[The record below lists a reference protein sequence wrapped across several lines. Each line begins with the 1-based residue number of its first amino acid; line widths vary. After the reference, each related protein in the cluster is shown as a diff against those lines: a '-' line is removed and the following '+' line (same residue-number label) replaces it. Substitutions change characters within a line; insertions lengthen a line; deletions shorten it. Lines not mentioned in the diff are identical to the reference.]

1 MGSYILRRCLYA
13 VLILVGVNLLTFT
26 LFFAVN
32 SPDNIA
38 RLNIGGKRVTAEAIE
53 QWKASHGYNKPLW
66 FNREAAGAGKI
77 TDTIFFDRSLRLFTL
92 DFGSTDS
99 GRDLRHEIGTRILVS
114 LTLAGP
120 MLLLTVVVGIAFS
133 LLLVF
138 FRASYL
144 DFWGTV
150 LCVVMM
156 SISSLFYIIMAQ
168 WFFGKMLKLVP
179 LSGFVPGLSLLKFLA
194 LPIIVG
200 IVFQLG
206 SEARLFRAMLLEEA
220 NKDYVRTARSKGLSE
235 AVVLFRHVLR
245 NTWLPVLTH
254 VSALLPYAFLGSI
267 VFESFFGIPGLG
279 TCAPYRQPPVPARS
293 VSRSRQASS
302 HVCRRARAPA
312 GCHRADGLF
321 GEIVAGRA
329 ELGLKLLLRRLWLL
343 ARHDQIG
350 QFEIR
355 CDAGKRRV
363 ERLLRHA
370 LCLASGHRSF
380 SSQALELVVDLRG
393 GGGERKQSDML
404 QAKSDQRRESLA

>member
-1 MGSYILRRCLYA
+1 M
-13 VLILVGVNLLTFT
+13 LILVGVNLLTFT

-66 FNREAAGAGKI
+66 FNREAEGVKKV
-77 TDTIFFDRSLRLFTL
+77 TDTIFYDRSLRLFTL

-120 MLLLTVVVGIAFS
+120 MLLLTVIVGISFS

-168 WFFGKMLKLVP
+168 WFFGKTLKLVP
-179 LSGFVPGLSLLKFLA
+179 LSGFAPGLSLLKFLA

-200 IVFQLG
+200 IIFQLG

-279 TCAPYRQPPVPARS
+279 TYVIEAIGGQDFAIV
-293 VSRSRQASS
+293 
-302 HVCRRARAPA
+302 HVMV
-312 GCHRADGLF
+312 F
-321 GEIVAGRA
+321 
-329 ELGLKLLLRRLWLL
+329 LGSLLYILAYLATDIAYTFVDPRVRL
-343 ARHDQIG
+343 A
-350 QFEIR
+350 
-355 CDAGKRRV
+355 
-363 ERLLRHA
+363 
-370 LCLASGHRSF
+370 
-380 SSQALELVVDLRG
+380 
-393 GGGERKQSDML
+393 
-404 QAKSDQRRESLA
+404 

>member
-1 MGSYILRRCLYA
+1 MANYIVRRVLYA
-13 VLILVGVNLLTFT
+13 VLILIGVNLLTFT

-38 RLNIGGKRVTAEAIE
+38 RLNIGGKRVSADAIE
-53 QWKASHGYNKPLW
+53 KWKAERGYDKPLW
-66 FNREAAGAGKI
+66 FNRDAEGVEKI
-77 TDTIFFDRSLRLFTL
+77 TKTIFYDRSLRLFTL
-92 DFGSTDS
+92 DFGTSDS
-99 GRDLRHEIGTRILVS
+99 GREIQHEVATRLLVS

-120 MLLLTVVVGIAFS
+120 MLVLTCIVGIAFS

-168 WFFGKMLKLVP
+168 WFFGKTLKLVP

-200 IVFQLG
+200 IIFQLG

-279 TCAPYRQPPVPARS
+279 TYVIEAIGGQDFAIV
-293 VSRSRQASS
+293 
-302 HVCRRARAPA
+302 HVMV
-312 GCHRADGLF
+312 F
-321 GEIVAGRA
+321 
-329 ELGLKLLLRRLWLL
+329 LGSLLYILAYLATDIAYTFVDPRVRL
-343 ARHDQIG
+343 A
-350 QFEIR
+350 
-355 CDAGKRRV
+355 
-363 ERLLRHA
+363 
-370 LCLASGHRSF
+370 
-380 SSQALELVVDLRG
+380 
-393 GGGERKQSDML
+393 
-404 QAKSDQRRESLA
+404 

>member
-13 VLILVGVNLLTFT
+13 VLILIGVNLLTFT

-38 RLNIGGKRVTAEAIE
+38 RLNIGGKRVSADAIE
-53 QWKASHGYNKPLW
+53 KWKAERGYDKPLW
-66 FNREAAGAGKI
+66 FNRNADGVEKI
-77 TDTIFFDRSLRLFTL
+77 KQTIFYDRSLRLFTL
-92 DFGSTDS
+92 DFGTSDS
-99 GRDLRHEIGTRILVS
+99 GRQIRHEIGTRIVAS
-114 LTLAGP
+114 LALAGP
-120 MLLLTVVVGIAFS
+120 MLLLTVLVGIAFS

-168 WFFGKMLKLVP
+168 WFFAKTLKLVP
-179 LSGFVPGLSLLKFLA
+179 LSGFVPGLDLLKFLA

-220 NKDYVRTARSKGLSE
+220 SKDYVRTARSKGLSE

-279 TCAPYRQPPVPARS
+279 TYVIEAISGQDFAIIHTMV
-293 VSRSRQASS
+293 
-302 HVCRRARAPA
+302 
-312 GCHRADGLF
+312 F
-321 GEIVAGRA
+321 
-329 ELGLKLLLRRLWLL
+329 LGSLLYILAYLATDIAYTFVDPRVRL
-343 ARHDQIG
+343 A
-350 QFEIR
+350 
-355 CDAGKRRV
+355 
-363 ERLLRHA
+363 
-370 LCLASGHRSF
+370 
-380 SSQALELVVDLRG
+380 
-393 GGGERKQSDML
+393 
-404 QAKSDQRRESLA
+404 

>member
-1 MGSYILRRCLYA
+1 
-13 VLILVGVNLLTFT
+13 
-26 LFFAVN
+26 
-32 SPDNIA
+32 
-38 RLNIGGKRVTAEAIE
+38 
-53 QWKASHGYNKPLW
+53 
-66 FNREAAGAGKI
+66 
-77 TDTIFFDRSLRLFTL
+77 
-92 DFGSTDS
+92 
-99 GRDLRHEIGTRILVS
+99 
-114 LTLAGP
+114 
-120 MLLLTVVVGIAFS
+120 MLLLTVIVGIAFS

-200 IVFQLG
+200 IIFQLG

-279 TCAPYRQPPVPARS
+279 TYVIEAIGGQDFAIVHVMVFLGLAAVHPRVSGNRHRVHVRRSESAACLSSFFCGPTSCCGSSSPASFSTSGACDAMRAHGQLVARPARCAGD
-293 VSRSRQASS
+293 VRR
-302 HVCRRARAPA
+302 RRARRVHHHRPA
-312 GCHRADGLF
+312 GFGALSPAPVCDRRRRGRRAGCLWDPHAFDLRCIDVARDRVTRENVFDAAGVLVVSE
-321 GEIVAGRA
+321 GNAGR
-329 ELGLKLLLRRLWLL
+329 RL
-343 ARHDQIG
+343 ARRCAA
-350 QFEIR
+350 IR
-355 CDAGKRRV
+355 AWPSAART
-363 ERLLRHA
+363 
-370 LCLASGHRSF
+370 
-380 SSQALELVVDLRG
+380 
-393 GGGERKQSDML
+393 
-404 QAKSDQRRESLA
+404 